1 MSVDFPLLEGATDIY
16 MGWEQVAAGTMGVWA
31 TENTRDAIWDAM
43 MRRETFSTTGS
54 RMSQR
59 FFGGYDFTDA
69 DLGADLAAHGRGG

>member
-1 MSVDFPLLEGATDIY
+1 
-16 MGWEQVAAGTMGVWA
+16 MGVWA